1 MAVSSDSTERT
12 TVGPDIGD
20 PAALGLAGFG
30 MTTLVLSFGNAGII
44 KEPGAAAVVFGLAI
58 FYGGLAQ
65 LVAGIW
71 EFRRGNT
78 FGATTFFSY
87 GAFWLSF
94 WWLNAH
100 QTAGPDGKPLDIH
113 QSLGLYLLAW
123 ALFTVY
129 MAVAALKTSTINLA
143 VLSALALTF
152 VFLGIGWLQNQPTG
166 SIEKVGGYLGILTA
180 VLALYSSAAVVVNST
195 HRRDVLPTWPR

>member
-1 MAVSSDSTERT
+1 VSSDTTERS

-44 KEPGAAAVVFGLAI
+44 KEPAGIAVVFGLAI

-78 FGATTFFSY
+78 FGATAFFSY

-94 WWLNAH
+94 WWINTH
-100 QTAGPDGKPLDIH
+100 PAGAGDIH
-113 QSLGLYLLAW
+113 ESLGLYLIAW
-123 ALFTVY
+123 AIFTAY
-129 MAVAALKTSTINLA
+129 MTLAALKTSTITLA
-143 VLSALALTF
+143 VFGALTLTF
-152 VFLGIGWLQNQPTG
+152 LFLGIGVLQNEPTG
-166 SIEKVGGYLGILTA
+166 SIYKVGGYIGILTA
-180 VLALYSSAAVVVNST
+180 VLALYNSAAVVVNAT
-195 HRRDVLPTWPR
+195 HRRDALPTWPRA

>member
-1 MAVSSDSTERT
+1 MSSDTDT
-12 TVGPDIGD
+12 PTGVVIGD

-44 KEPGAAAVVFGLAI
+44 KEPGGIAVVFGLAI

-78 FGATTFFSY
+78 FGATAFFSY

-94 WWLNAH
+94 WWLNTH
-100 QTAGPDGKPLDIH
+100 PAGTDADIH
-113 QSLGLYLLAW
+113 QSVGLYLIAW
-123 ALFTVY
+123 AIFTAY
-129 MAVAALKTSTINLA
+129 MTLAALRTSTITLA
-143 VLSALALTF
+143 VFGALTLTF

-166 SIEKVGGYLGILTA
+166 SIEKVGGYIGILTA
-180 VLALYSSAAVVVNST
+180 VLALYNSAAVVVNAT
-195 HRRDVLPTWPR
+195 HRKEVLPTWAR

>member
-1 MAVSSDSTERT
+1 MSSDTERT
-12 TVGPDIGD
+12 TVLPEIGD

-30 MTTLVLSFGNAGII
+30 LTTLVLSFGNAGII
-44 KEPGAAAVVFGLAI
+44 KEPGGIAVVFGLAI

-78 FGATTFFSY
+78 FGATAFFSY

-94 WWLNAH
+94 WWINTH
-100 QTAGPDGKPLDIH
+100 PVGTDPDIH
-113 QSLGLYLLAW
+113 ESLGLYLIGW
-123 ALFTVY
+123 AIFTAY
-129 MAVAALKTSTINLA
+129 MTLAALRTSTITLA
-143 VLSALALTF
+143 VFAALTLTF

-166 SIEKVGGYLGILTA
+166 SIEKFGGYLGILTA
-180 VLALYSSAAVVVNST
+180 VLALYNSAAVVVNAT
-195 HRRDVLPTWPR
+195 HRRDFLPTWPR